1 MRMNYE
7 QLLKKIESLKMQASK
22 LESSGLAV
30 KKKNIQRV
38 FSLMAKLNVTME
50 DLGATGA
57 SAQKPRKGAKTVRA
71 TDARKAKRGSLKG
84 SSVQPKYKHP
94 ESGKLWTGRGLMP
107 KWVHALKAEGKLDSA
122 LIVQAANTSVAPTE
136 QEAH

>member
-1 MRMNYE
+1 MNYE

-71 TDARKAKRGSLKG
+71 TDAKKAKRGSLKG

-122 LIVQAANTSVAPTE
+122 LIVQAAITSVAPTE

>member
-1 MRMNYE
+1 MNYE

-71 TDARKAKRGSLKG
+71 TDAKKAKRGSLKG

-107 KWVHALKAEGKLDSA
+107 KWLKSEIDGGRLKEEFLIGTTSIKRSLESAEPGTL
-122 LIVQAANTSVAPTE
+122 
-136 QEAH
+136 

>member
-71 TDARKAKRGSLKG
+71 TDAKKAKRGSLKG

-122 LIVQAANTSVAPTE
+122 LIVQAAITSVAPTE

>member
-1 MRMNYE
+1 MNYQ

-22 LESSGLAV
+22 LEASGLAV

-38 FSLMAKLNVTME
+38 FSLMTKLNITME
-50 DLGATGA
+50 DLGGTGA
-57 SAQKPRKGAKTVRA
+57 SAQKPSKGAKTVRVRA
-71 TDARKAKRGSLKG
+71 TDAKKAKRGSLKG

-107 KWVHALKAEGKLDSA
+107 KWVQALKAEGKLDSA
-122 LIVQAANTSVAPTE
+122 LIVQAATNTVDPTK